1 MTVNGGAGGTRMPQQ
16 FLTVSEVARRM
27 GAVPRDISDLSYA
40 RQLRDDLC
48 PVIGGRRLIPVS
60 YVSDRRGGRLR
71 AVKGFARRG
80 RQSFWGSRS
89 ASRSQQPR
97 LAAGTEWLGGSD
109 RCRGGQRVS
118 CGCGFSTAPHRRR
131 WATMRLTFFAGW
143 DRAAHMTT
151 ITTNPAVRP
160 GAGPLARAAR

>member
-1 MTVNGGAGGTRMPQQ
+1 MPQQ

-60 YVSDRRGGRLR
+60 YVSVIRAAGGCGQGGGALP
-71 AVKGFARRG
+71 AGGGKVSGGLAAG
-80 RQSFWGSRS
+80 

-97 LAAGTEWLGGSD
+97 LAAGTGAAG
-109 RCRGGQRVS
+109 RQR
-118 CGCGFSTAPHRRR
+118 P
-131 WATMRLTFFAGW
+131 
-143 DRAAHMTT
+143 AA
-151 ITTNPAVRP
+151 AVVK
-160 GAGPLARAAR
+160 G